1 MNGSVASLAGR
12 GIRAASRART
22 SSVAGGSGCGLCL
35 ADPRSSP
42 STPGRAGPIH
52 RMGGSE
58 LDCLFGTRST
68 PPVLPDARQV
78 DSVERVGPCNPSPSM
93 ARPGLTR
100 SRSDRGLETVEHAD
114 RAAAAVDR
122 EGVVVWFGRA
132 GVAKRDVGRRVVL
145 DAASL
150 YIGPAREGDHIRA
163 CAAVD
168 LQWAD
173 SAARRQDRMYGGPV
187 A

>member
-114 RAAAAVDR
+114 RAAAAVDG
-122 EGVVVWFGRA
+122 EGVY
-132 GVAKRDVGRRVVL
+132 VAANQPQPR
-145 DAASL
+145 
-150 YIGPAREGDHIRA
+150 
-163 CAAVD
+163 
-168 LQWAD
+168 Q
-173 SAARRQDRMYGGPV
+173 ARRLATDASVERDGKQADAQVLLTADVDALVKELLGGRCRH
-187 A
+187 